1 MATWL
6 SGWQRASS
14 EFPCIFWRH
23 FIKIRQ
29 NSPEWRDHPS
39 HRTGRST
46 TGKFK
51 RDLETK
57 HVQGWPGDTA
67 RPPGLHTLVHCQAW
81 PGRPPAWSQWSFSH
95 ALAQHNSLKHNFLMS
110 PGVTITAP
118 CSWMRPDQIK
128 FHSLNWF
135 LIELLL
141 QISSGLSLLQG
152 KRTRKPLAPGLAAL
166 TGIW

>member
-1 MATWL
+1 MERPFQPQNRQIHHSEAQERLGNKACARLAWGHSQTPRTAHSCPL
-6 SGWQRASS
+6 PSLAREAS
-14 EFPCIFWRH
+14 P
-23 FIKIRQ
+23 
-29 NSPEWRDHPS
+29 
-39 HRTGRST
+39 
-46 TGKFK
+46 
-51 RDLETK
+51 
-57 HVQGWPGDTA
+57 
-67 RPPGLHTLVHCQAW
+67 AW
-81 PGRPPAWSQWSFSH
+81 PQWRFSH

-118 CSWMRPDQIK
+118 CLWMWPDQIK

-166 TGIW
+166 IGIW